1 MNREEMINEIEEHV
15 GKANMK
21 ILEMGKAECISI
33 SDDGVK
39 ISVKLSDVEK
49 YSGDVRNIT
58 GLKAA
63 KHAVWSCV
71 DDVRGFKLEKKA
83 PTVFDRLER
92 ATTFT
97 GVMAEADRIVDDA
110 NATLEDIVKG
120 GFPYTIDEV
129 RMSIYSDSA
138 GIYVHSGNTPVIS
151 VARAGD
157 PDGVVREI
165 RSAVLET
172 VDITRAAVERRGK
185 MKEEADDLASCGE
198 EVEKAMAAL
207 RAAGISTDLLKV
219 SAIPAEIAEAVF
231 GAAEAAVREANKGIS
246 LNFGSAVAALG
257 GREAVKLRVN
267 RHPGGL
273 VVEAGGKPCLVSRF
287 PKTSN
292 VEAVQRTVEF
302 IRSDI
307 AALGESRR
315 RYLAEVRDA
324 IDREERLHEI
334 ACRLDAADMALA
346 AAM

>member
-1 MNREEMINEIEEHV
+1 MNREEMIKEIEEHV

-21 ILEMGKAECISI
+21 IIEMGKAECISL

-39 ISVKLSDVEK
+39 ISVMLSGSEK

-63 KHAVWSCV
+63 KHAVWACV
-71 DDVRGFKLEKKA
+71 DEVRGFKLEKKA
-83 PTVFDRLER
+83 PTAFERLER
-92 ATTFT
+92 ATTFA
-97 GVMAEADRIVDDA
+97 GVMQDAERIVDDA

-129 RMSIYSDSA
+129 RMSVSSDSA

-157 PDGVVREI
+157 PEGVVREI

-172 VDITRAAVERRGK
+172 VDITRSAVERRGK
-185 MKEEADDLASCGE
+185 MKEEADDLASCGV

-219 SAIPAEIAEAVF
+219 SAIPAEIAEEVF
-231 GAAEAAVREANKGIS
+231 EAAEAAVREANRGMS
-246 LNFGSAVAALG
+246 LNFGSAVSALG

-267 RHPGGL
+267 RHPGGF
-273 VVEAGGKPCLVSRF
+273 VVEADGKPCLVSRF
-287 PKTSN
+287 PKTLN
-292 VEAVQRTVEF
+292 GEAVKRTVEF
-302 IRSDI
+302 VKVSI

-324 IDREERLHEI
+324 IEREERLHEI
-334 ACRLDAADMALA
+334 AVRLDAADMALA

>member
-1 MNREEMINEIEEHV
+1 MNREEMMSEIEEHV

-21 ILEMGKAECISI
+21 ILEMGKAETVSV

-39 ISVKLSDVEK
+39 ISVKLSCIEK
-49 YSGDVRNIT
+49 YSGEIKNIT

-63 KHAVWSCV
+63 KHAVWACV
-71 DDVRGFKLEKKA
+71 DEVRGFRLEKKS
-83 PTVFDRLER
+83 PTAFDRLES
-92 ATTFT
+92 ATTFS
-97 GVMAEADRIVDDA
+97 GVMSDADRIVNDA
-110 NATLEDIVKG
+110 NATLEEIVKG
-120 GFPYTIDEV
+120 GFPYTIEEV
-129 RMSIYSDSA
+129 RMSISSDSA

-157 PDGVVREI
+157 PEGVVREI

-185 MKEEADDLASCGE
+185 MKEEADNLASCGE
-198 EVEKAMAAL
+198 EVEKAIAAL

-219 SAIPAEIAEAVF
+219 SAIPAEIADDVF
-231 GAAEAAVREANKGIS
+231 KAAEAAVRDANKGIS
-246 LNFGSAVAALG
+246 LNFGSAVTALG
-257 GREAVKLRVN
+257 GREAVKLRVT

-273 VVEAGGKPCLVSRF
+273 VVEAGGKPCLVTRF
-287 PKTSN
+287 PKTAN
-292 VEAVQRTVEF
+292 AAAAQRTVEF
-302 IRSDI
+302 IKADI

-315 RYLAEVRDA
+315 RYLAEVRDS
-324 IDREERLHEI
+324 IDREDRLHEI